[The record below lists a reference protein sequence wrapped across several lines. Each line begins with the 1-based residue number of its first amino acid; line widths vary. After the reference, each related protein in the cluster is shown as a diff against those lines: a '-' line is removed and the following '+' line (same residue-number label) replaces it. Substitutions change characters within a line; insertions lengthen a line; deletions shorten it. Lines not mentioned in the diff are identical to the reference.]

1 MSDIIISVDGDT
13 RPLEAKLGKISARTV
28 NLNLKDSLSQPLG
41 RITGKVSEFQKSLE
55 ASNAR
60 VLAFGASAGAIYTVQ
75 KAFSEIVKSTIEV
88 EKSLA
93 DINVVLNASTKDLGK
108 FGSSL
113 FSIAKS
119 TGQSFDEVSKA
130 ATEFARQGLGVA
142 ETLKRTND
150 ALILSRLS
158 GLDAARSVE
167 TLTAA
172 VNTFARAGLTSTQI
186 INKLANVDASFAVST
201 GDLAEAISRVGSTA
215 QDVGVDLDQLI
226 ALVTSAQQTTARGGA
241 VIGNSFKTIFTR
253 IQRADTLDALEA
265 VGVAVRDLQ
274 GNVLPA
280 MQVLDN
286 LAKTFGKLTQAQ
298 QASIAEDVG
307 GVFQI
312 NILRAALAD
321 LGKEYNVYNSALG
334 VSRTATDQAI
344 KRNEALNQT
353 LSALTN
359 KTFVNLKEAAA
370 KVGEITIA
378 PTIKGGLGGLNVL
391 LEEFNKP
398 KESQGIGTQIA
409 TGILS
414 GIGNYISGPGLAVVG
429 AAFIKIFGGLTKFSA
444 EALKSLIGISS
455 QADKIAAAQERV
467 NTILAQNPSLIQAII
482 SKESSLLQVENQ
494 ILKIIQSQN
503 AARAVGS
510 TISAKVAPAAA
521 ALPIPTVK
529 TKAGG
534 YIPNFSAAAV
544 QEIMGAYAGGYT
556 PGAVKKTNGMYYNT
570 AESVVQFPG
579 ASGPA
584 IIPPENSDAGKNYRK
599 QFQRS
604 AGFNPYAAIGY
615 VPNFAVFNA
624 NKHIQRGGFV
634 GRSNKS
640 TAEGLS
646 NLTSLMGINYS
657 GPITKQNLIQLF
669 SSKENKKKLYEF
681 LKKQPIL
688 IKQYPELYSEVK
700 DGNHRFELAQ
710 LAGIKNI
717 PAKYS
722 AKGFIPNFADERKK
736 YTEIDGGYQNKVG
749 MIFPIKTGKAG
760 TGYGN
765 AKYGDKKVRIGFP
778 VSGYN
783 AANVRKPSDID
794 LIKQLGDNIVRFTNN
809 FAKKLFQG
817 GAIPKPITDIKQLS
831 NAGSFGSIAG
841 AVFESAVGL
850 ATSSMPEGRAQNA
863 PIDFENPNA
872 ELRKLFNNMPAAT
885 YEAKVNAKQDQRD
898 STAQKILDLGYVNNK
913 VKQVLGP
920 EYIKESKAYN
930 EETEL
935 NSLRRKDKLTNE
947 EKKRFQF
954 LIRKGKN
961 KSLGYIPNFSAL
973 QDAIG
978 REQAAGI
985 SSSQIRV
992 GSDSSLMNKNN
1003 PFGLGVYNTKDEPAG
1018 LKQGINRSRGHVP
1031 NFAIPVATPG
1041 GGSIPVPQMKQLQ
1054 QTTTSLSEKM
1064 VISQGRLM
1072 AFSFGLSTAQ
1082 GIITQFGSETNKV
1095 IKGLSQTLGVA
1106 STIASGFSVGGKKYG
1121 GALAGTMVAAQG
1133 VAGLSESANKPYTTQ
1148 IDSLTKSLDEMKNKS
1163 GQLESVLN
1171 SLTPTINEYVAE
1183 LDKSEPDPSKI
1194 KDFKKAILEG
1204 ISPLGKEIQDN
1215 IMKNLSSPKEIQA
1228 VLSKEQRGG
1237 AVEQSQKELTRD
1249 IYQKQLDARK
1259 QMGFQGQVGQILSA
1273 VPGLGGVGKRMM
1285 QGQGTQD
1292 VLGNK
1297 QDIEGMAGNLLAPL
1311 SQTPQDLALLAE
1323 SLSSVSGNT
1332 NDVIAV
1338 LKMMYESAGVS
1349 TESINALNGALAQS
1363 PKAANELNQ
1372 ALFKS
1377 LDIEL
1382 KRAKAIAQQGAGT
1395 GGGIVK
1401 NYAGAENIVT
1411 KSSVQDKNEKSL
1423 KATLAEQTAIYSRAK
1438 QIGPAAGVFQDMAS
1452 SNLIDLMSQSG
1463 VSLDTLRQTNP
1474 DLVKSGEQAYIN
1486 KAQENFAAQRESIAA
1501 TGGDVGKFDEMMKK
1515 LNLEDLGKAAF
1526 QKAYTGKDLPDYT
1539 KMGTFFQEQTAAQK
1553 ENTAALQVLTAAQQQ
1568 AATGAANAKNATF
1581 NPDQAS
1587 RMGTQVPGAGPDY
1600 LNTALTAGG
1609 LGGGII
1615 GSALGGALGAGVAN
1629 VSTKAVGGAL
1639 NVGKNAVGGALN
1651 VGKNVVG
1658 GIGGGFGAARGAL
1671 NTAAAANGMN
1681 IGVGEAL
1688 ALPGGV
1694 AGTTALGVGAFAGG
1708 AAAGYGISQIP
1719 VGKGENVA
1727 STMGNAM
1734 YNMAPTLFGGPSKE
1748 QQAQEEADAQRQI
1761 EEIKNRKKQKRSN
1774 EYQDDRATTSTQANK
1789 EASTETT
1796 NNISVAPNINIA
1808 QSAANDKA
1816 ELQKMIEAEVKK
1828 FGEAIVKLADEKA
1841 KNREKGT
1848 VNPPQSMRTKI
1859 TA

>member
-398 KESQGIGTQIA
+398 QESQGIGTQIA

-599 QFQRS
+599 QFERS
-604 AGFNPYAAIGY
+604 AGFDPYA
-615 VPNFAVFNA
+615 
-624 NKHIQRGGFV
+624 
-634 GRSNKS
+634 SN
-640 TAEGLS
+640 
-646 NLTSLMGINYS
+646 
-657 GPITKQNLIQLF
+657 
-669 SSKENKKKLYEF
+669 
-681 LKKQPIL
+681 
-688 IKQYPELYSEVK
+688 
-700 DGNHRFELAQ
+700 
-710 LAGIKNI
+710 
-717 PAKYS
+717 
-722 AKGFIPNFADERKK
+722 GFIPNFAKKERTKYKVIRGDKK
-736 YTEIDGGYQNKVG
+736 INPYVAMIYPQKSDSPKDFIG
-749 MIFPIKTGKAG
+749 MGI
-760 TGYGN
+760 
-765 AKYGDKKVRIGFP
+765 YGDKKVPIRFKG
-778 VSGYN
+778 SGYN
-783 AANVRKPSDID
+783 TKKAVKPEDAN
-794 LIKQLGDNIVRFTNN
+794 LEKQLGENIVRFTNKFISN
-809 FAKKLFQG
+809 VFGNQQQQAR
-817 GAIPKPITDIKQLS
+817 IKSVNDLA
-831 NAGSFGSIAG
+831 NRGSFDSIVGS
-841 AVFESAVGL
+841 VFETAVGY
-850 ATSSMPEGRAQNA
+850 ATGNLNEGRSQNA
-863 PIDFENPNA
+863 PIDFANPNQK
-872 ELRKLFNNMPAAT
+872 LKNLFNFSQSS
-885 YEAKVNAKQDQRD
+885 YQLEAKGNPGKSNAD
-898 STAQKILDLGYVNNK
+898 SVAQKILDLGLISGDLK
-913 VKQVLGP
+913 GQLAEKLGKGYQ
-920 EYIKESKAYN
+920 EEVEARRKKTESSY
-930 EETEL
+930 
-935 NSLRRKDKLTNE
+935 LRRKSEQGPLSSTTSDQYGKMFPWTKGE
-947 EKKRFQF
+947 TSERGRFRTLF
-954 LIRKGKN
+954 GSRRN

-973 QDAIG
+973 QEAIG

-992 GSDSSLMNKNN
+992 GSDSSLMNKSN

-1018 LKQGINRSRGHVP
+1018 LKQGINRSRGNIP

-1041 GGSIPVPQMKQLQ
+1041 GGSIPVPEMKKLKE
-1054 QTTTSLSEKM
+1054 TTAGLSEKM

-1072 AFSFGLSTAQ
+1072 ALSFGLSVTE
-1082 GIITQFGSETNKV
+1082 GIINQFGSETNKAT
-1095 IKGLSQTLGVA
+1095 KGLSQTLGILSTVA
-1106 STIASGFSVGGKKYG
+1106 SGLSVGGKKYG
-1121 GALAGTMVAAQG
+1121 GAVAGSMLAAQG
-1133 VAGLSESANKPYTTQ
+1133 VAGLSASANKPYTTQ

-1163 GQLESVLN
+1163 GQLESVLS

-1228 VLSKEQRGG
+1228 ALSKEQRGG

-1587 RMGTQVPGAGPDY
+1587 RMGTQVPGAGPDI
-1600 LNTALTAGG
+1600 LNTALTSGG
-1609 LGGGII
+1609 LGTAIFGNAIGGAAAKGTGNLVKGGAGLARSGLSTVAGAVPGI
-1615 GSALGGALGAGVAN
+1615 GGALTADVAGM
-1629 VSTKAVGGAL
+1629 
-1639 NVGKNAVGGALN
+1639 
-1651 VGKNVVG
+1651 
-1658 GIGGGFGAARGAL
+1658 GAAGL
-1671 NTAAAANGMN
+1671 
-1681 IGVGEAL
+1681 L
-1688 ALPGGV
+1688 
-1694 AGTTALGVGAFAGG
+1694 GTTALAAGVGYASYKGG
-1708 AAAGYGISQIP
+1708 EYL
-1719 VGKGENVA
+1719 GEKTGFTEKA
-1727 STMGNAM
+1727 SNFL
-1734 YNMAPTLFGGPSKE
+1734 APMFGGKTQE
-1748 QQAQEEADAQRQI
+1748 QQAQEEADAQKQI

>member
-113 FSIAKS
+113 FGIAKS
-119 TGQSFDEVSKA
+119 TGQSFDQVSKA

-142 ETLKRTND
+142 ETLKRTSD

-172 VNTFARAGLTSTQI
+172 VNTFSRAGITSTQI

-253 IQRADTLDALEA
+253 IQRADTLDALEG

-482 SKESSLLQVENQ
+482 SKESSLLQIENQ

-503 AARAVGS
+503 AARAVGAS
-510 TISAKVAPAAA
+510 ISARVAPAAA

-529 TKAGG
+529 TKTKAGG
-534 YIPNFSAAAV
+534 YIPNFSAAAA

-599 QFQRS
+599 QFERS
-604 AGFNPYAAIGY
+604 AGFDPYA
-615 VPNFAVFNA
+615 
-624 NKHIQRGGFV
+624 
-634 GRSNKS
+634 SN
-640 TAEGLS
+640 
-646 NLTSLMGINYS
+646 
-657 GPITKQNLIQLF
+657 
-669 SSKENKKKLYEF
+669 
-681 LKKQPIL
+681 
-688 IKQYPELYSEVK
+688 
-700 DGNHRFELAQ
+700 
-710 LAGIKNI
+710 
-717 PAKYS
+717 
-722 AKGFIPNFADERKK
+722 GFIPNFAKTL
-736 YTEIDGGYQNKVG
+736 TESYPEKGSPSKQVS
-749 MIFPIKTGKAG
+749 MIYAKKAG
-760 TGYGN
+760 LGVGTGV
-765 AKYGDKKVRIGFP
+765 AKYGDYNVPISFNTAGF
-778 VSGYN
+778 S
-783 AANVRKPSDID
+783 ANKVRKPADVD
-794 LIKQLGDNIVRFTNN
+794 LEKQLGNYLVRFTNQ
-809 FAKKLFQG
+809 FAQRIFAGGSGG
-817 GAIPKPITDIKQLS
+817 GAAKIGGINELS
-831 NAGSFGSIAG
+831 NRGSFGSIVG
-841 AVFESAVGL
+841 TVFETAVDL
-850 ATSSMPEGRAQNA
+850 AAGKLNEGRAQNA
-863 PIDFENPNA
+863 PIDFASPNGL
-872 ELRKLFNNMPAAT
+872 LRKMFGGAPGQ
-885 YEAKVNAKQDQRD
+885 YEAKVNNNPDQLN
-898 STAQKILDLGYVNNK
+898 SVAQKILNTGLISPQLKNLLGITTK
-913 VKQVLGP
+913 PEGKRRAKQKP
-920 EYIKESKAYN
+920 ARYQKKAA
-930 EETEL
+930 
-935 NSLRRKDKLTNE
+935 SG
-947 EKKRFQF
+947 F
-954 LIRKGKN
+954 
-961 KSLGYIPNFSAL
+961 IPNFSAL
-973 QDAIG
+973 QEAIG

-992 GSDSSLMNKNN
+992 GADSSLMGRSN

-1018 LKQGINRSRGHVP
+1018 LKQGINRSKGNIP
-1031 NFAIPVATPG
+1031 NFARPVATPG
-1041 GGSIPVPQMKQLQ
+1041 AGKIPLPEIQKLGDAAQV
-1054 QTTTSLSEKM
+1054 
-1064 VISQGRLM
+1064 SQGKLM
-1072 AFSFGLSTAQ
+1072 ALSFGLSVTE
-1082 GIITQFGSETNKV
+1082 GIISQFGSETNKV
-1095 IKGLSQTLGVA
+1095 TKGLAQSLGIM

-1148 IDSLTKSLDEMKNKS
+1148 IDSLTKSLDVMRTKS
-1163 GQLESVLN
+1163 GQLESVMS

-1183 LDKSEPDPSKI
+1183 LDKSEPDPAKI
-1194 KDFKKAILEG
+1194 SDFKKAILEG
-1204 ISPLGKEIQDN
+1204 IAPLGKEMQDK
-1215 IMKNLSSPKEIQA
+1215 IMQNLSAPKEIQA
-1228 VLSKEQRGG
+1228 ALSKEQRGG

-1259 QMGFQGQVGQILSA
+1259 QMGFQGQVGQILSSI
-1273 VPGLGGVGKRMM
+1273 PGLGGVGKRMM

-1297 QDIEGMAGNLLAPL
+1297 QDVEGIASNLLAPL
-1311 SQTPQDLALLAE
+1311 AQTPQDLAFLAE
-1323 SLSSVSGNT
+1323 SLSNVSTNT

-1338 LKMMYESAGVS
+1338 LRMMAQSAGLS
-1349 TESINALNGALAQS
+1349 TEAIDAVNGAISQS
-1363 PKAANELNQ
+1363 PKAANELTQ

-1377 LDIEL
+1377 LDVEV
-1382 KRAKAIAQQGAGT
+1382 KRAKAIAQQGAGA
-1395 GGGIVK
+1395 GGGIIK

-1411 KSSVQDKNEKSL
+1411 KSSVQDKNERSL
-1423 KATLAEQTAIYSRAK
+1423 KSTLAEQTAIYSRAK
-1438 QIGPAAGVFQDMAS
+1438 EIGPAAGVFQDMAS

-1463 VSLDTLRQTNP
+1463 ISLDTLKQTNP

-1486 KAQENFAAQRESIAA
+1486 KAQENFAAQREAIVA

-1526 QKAYTGKDLPDYT
+1526 EKSYTGKDLPDYT
-1539 KMGTFFQEQTAAQK
+1539 KMGTFVQEQTAAQQA
-1553 ENTAALQVLTAAQQQ
+1553 NTAAVQALTAAQQQ
-1568 AATGAANAKNATF
+1568 AAAGAANAKNATF
-1581 NPDQAS
+1581 DADQAS

-1600 LNTALTAGG
+1600 LNTALTALGA
-1609 LGGGII
+1609 GGGVVS
-1615 GSALGGALGAGVAN
+1615 SALGGAFGAGVAN

-1639 NVGKNAVGGALN
+1639 NVGKNALPAL
-1651 VGKNVVG
+1651 GR
-1658 GIGGGFGAARGAL
+1658 AAPVLGQVAAVP
-1671 NTAAAANGMN
+1671 AAAYGGYEAGNYLATKTE
-1681 IGVGEAL
+1681 IGQNLTEKASNFL
-1688 ALPGGV
+1688 AP
-1694 AGTTALGVGAFAGG
+1694 
-1708 AAAGYGISQIP
+1708 
-1719 VGKGENVA
+1719 
-1727 STMGNAM
+1727 M
-1734 YNMAPTLFGGPSKE
+1734 FGGKSQE

-1761 EEIKNRKKQKRSN
+1761 EEIKNRKKQKQSN

-1789 EASTETT
+1789 EGSTETT

-1808 QSAANDKA
+1808 QAAANDKA
-1816 ELQKMIEAEVKK
+1816 DLQKMIEAEVKK
-1828 FGEAIVKLADEKA
+1828 FGEAIIKLADEKA

-1848 VNPPQSMRTKI
+1848 VNPPQSMRTKM

>member
-398 KESQGIGTQIA
+398 QESQGIGTQIA

-584 IIPPENSDAGKNYRK
+584 IIPPENSDAGKNYKK

-604 AGFNPYAAIGY
+604 AGFDPYA
-615 VPNFAVFNA
+615 
-624 NKHIQRGGFV
+624 
-634 GRSNKS
+634 SN
-640 TAEGLS
+640 
-646 NLTSLMGINYS
+646 
-657 GPITKQNLIQLF
+657 
-669 SSKENKKKLYEF
+669 
-681 LKKQPIL
+681 
-688 IKQYPELYSEVK
+688 
-700 DGNHRFELAQ
+700 
-710 LAGIKNI
+710 
-717 PAKYS
+717 
-722 AKGFIPNFADERKK
+722 GFIPNFADERKK

-935 NSLRRKDKLTNE
+935 NSLRRKGKLTNE

-1041 GGSIPVPQMKQLQ
+1041 GGSIPVPEMKKLKE
-1054 QTTTSLSEKM
+1054 TTAGLSEKM

-1072 AFSFGLSTAQ
+1072 ALSFGLSVTE
-1082 GIITQFGSETNKV
+1082 GIINQFGSETNKAT
-1095 IKGLSQTLGVA
+1095 KGLSQTLGILSTVA
-1106 STIASGFSVGGKKYG
+1106 SGLSVGGKKYG
-1121 GALAGTMVAAQG
+1121 GAVAGSMLAAQG
-1133 VAGLSESANKPYTTQ
+1133 VAGLSASANKPYTTQ

-1228 VLSKEQRGG
+1228 TLSKEQRGG

-1292 VLGNK
+1292 ILGNK

-1395 GGGIVK
+1395 GGIVK

-1539 KMGTFFQEQTAAQK
+1539 KMGTFVQEQTAAQK

-1587 RMGTQVPGAGPDY
+1587 RMGTQVPGAGPDI
-1600 LNTALTAGG
+1600 LNTALTGGG
-1609 LGGGII
+1609 LGTAIFGNAIGGAAAKGTGNLVKGGTGLARSGLSTVAGAVPGI
-1615 GSALGGALGAGVAN
+1615 GGALTADVAGM
-1629 VSTKAVGGAL
+1629 
-1639 NVGKNAVGGALN
+1639 
-1651 VGKNVVG
+1651 
-1658 GIGGGFGAARGAL
+1658 GAAGL
-1671 NTAAAANGMN
+1671 
-1681 IGVGEAL
+1681 L
-1688 ALPGGV
+1688 
-1694 AGTTALGVGAFAGG
+1694 GTTALAAGVGYASYKGG
-1708 AAAGYGISQIP
+1708 EYL
-1719 VGKGENVA
+1719 GEKTGFTEKA
-1727 STMGNAM
+1727 SNFL
-1734 YNMAPTLFGGPSKE
+1734 APMFGGKTQE
-1748 QQAQEEADAQRQI
+1748 QQAQDEADFQKQI
-1761 EEIKNRKKQKRSN
+1761 QEIKNRKKQSPFFN
-1774 EYQDDRATTSTQANK
+1774 TTPEPTTQANK
-1789 EASTETT
+1789 EASKETT

-1848 VNPPQSMRTKI
+1848 VNPPQSMRTKM

>member
-93 DINVVLNASTKDLGK
+93 DINVVLNTSSKDLGK

-113 FSIAKS
+113 FGIAKS
-119 TGQSFDEVSKA
+119 TGQSFDQVSKA

-142 ETLKRTND
+142 ETLKRTSD

-172 VNTFARAGLTSTQI
+172 VNSFARAGLTSTQI

-253 IQRADTLDALEA
+253 IQRADTLDALEG

-312 NILRAALAD
+312 NILRAALSD

-398 KESQGIGTQIA
+398 QESQGIGTQIA

-482 SKESSLLQVENQ
+482 SKESSLLQIENQ

-503 AARAVGS
+503 AARAVGAS
-510 TISAKVAPAAA
+510 ISARVAPAAA

-529 TKAGG
+529 TKTKAGG
-534 YIPNFSAAAV
+534 HIPNFSAAAA

-584 IIPPENSDAGKNYRK
+584 IIPPENSDAGKNYKK

-604 AGFNPYAAIGY
+604 AGFNPYA
-615 VPNFAVFNA
+615 
-624 NKHIQRGGFV
+624 
-634 GRSNKS
+634 SN
-640 TAEGLS
+640 
-646 NLTSLMGINYS
+646 
-657 GPITKQNLIQLF
+657 
-669 SSKENKKKLYEF
+669 
-681 LKKQPIL
+681 
-688 IKQYPELYSEVK
+688 
-700 DGNHRFELAQ
+700 
-710 LAGIKNI
+710 
-717 PAKYS
+717 
-722 AKGFIPNFADERKK
+722 GFIPNFADKPPADKPLIED
-736 YTEIDGGYQNKVG
+736 TTTNTQVG
-749 MIFPIKTGKAG
+749 MIYPKKAEKPTPDFGIAEYVKGESKQKVKIKFLK
-760 TGYGN
+760 
-765 AKYGDKKVRIGFP
+765 
-778 VSGYN
+778 SGYN
-783 AANVRKPSDID
+783 VKKGVKPKDVE
-794 LIKQLGDNIVRFTNN
+794 LEKQLGDYIVKFTNN
-809 FAKKLFQG
+809 FASRIFQG
-817 GAIPKPITDIKQLS
+817 SGQQPKISSIEELS
-831 NAGSFGSIAG
+831 NKGAFRGVTG

-850 ATSSMPEGRAQNA
+850 ATGSLNEGRSQNA
-863 PIDFENPNA
+863 PIDFAAPTD
-872 ELRKLFNNMPAAT
+872 ELRKLFNGLKT
-885 YEAKVNAKQDQRD
+885 SQYEAKVNDDPAQRD
-898 STAQKILDLGYVNNK
+898 SVAQKILNLGLISGGLKGKIAKQLGSDYQKETKKTQLDLERHELERIRDSGGK
-913 VKQVLGP
+913 LTP
-920 EYIKESKAYN
+920 EQSKRL
-930 EETEL
+930 TRL
-935 NSLRRKDKLTNE
+935 NSL
-947 EKKRFQF
+947 KKIKFPKASAGF
-954 LIRKGKN
+954 
-961 KSLGYIPNFSAL
+961 IPNFSAL
-973 QDAIG
+973 QDAIS
-978 REQAAGI
+978 REKAAGI

-992 GSDSSLMNKNN
+992 GADSTLMNKNN

-1018 LKQGINRSRGHVP
+1018 LKQGINRSRGNIP
-1031 NFAIPVATPG
+1031 NFARPVATPG
-1041 GGSIPVPQMKQLQ
+1041 AGSIPVPEMKKLKE
-1054 QTTTSLSEKM
+1054 TTTSLSEKM
-1064 VISQGRLM
+1064 VVSQGRLM
-1072 AFSFGLSTAQ
+1072 ALSFGLSTAQ

-1095 IKGLSQTLGVA
+1095 TKGLSQSLGVM
-1106 STIASGFSVGGKKYG
+1106 STVASGFSVGGKKYG
-1121 GALAGTMVAAQG
+1121 GAIAGTMVAAQG
-1133 VAGLSESANKPYTTQ
+1133 IAGLSESANKPYTTQ
-1148 IDSLTKSLDEMKNKS
+1148 IDSLNKTLDVMRTKS
-1163 GQLESVLN
+1163 GQLESVMS
-1171 SLTPTINEYVAE
+1171 SLTPTINEYIAE
-1183 LDKSEPDPSKI
+1183 LDKSEPDPAKI
-1194 KDFKKAILEG
+1194 SDFKKAILEG
-1204 ISPLGKEIQDN
+1204 IAPLGKEMQDKIIQ
-1215 IMKNLSSPKEIQA
+1215 NLSAPKEVQA
-1228 VLSKEQRGG
+1228 ALSKEQRGG

-1249 IYQKQLDARK
+1249 IYQKQLNARK
-1259 QMGFQGQVGQILSA
+1259 QMGFQGQVGQILSV

-1285 QGQGTQD
+1285 EGQGPKNTLGTQ
-1292 VLGNK
+1292 
-1297 QDIEGMAGNLLAPL
+1297 QDMEGIASNLLAPL
-1311 SQTPQDLALLAE
+1311 SQTPQDLAFLAE

-1338 LKMMYESAGVS
+1338 LKMMAQSAGIS
-1349 TESINALNGALAQS
+1349 TEAIDAVNGALAES
-1363 PKAANELNQ
+1363 PAQANQFAQ
-1372 ALFKS
+1372 ALFGSINTSIK
-1377 LDIEL
+1377 
-1382 KRAKAIAQQGAGT
+1382 KAKALAEQGAGE
-1395 GGGIVK
+1395 GGISR
-1401 NYAGAENIVT
+1401 NYKGAGKILT
-1411 KSSVQDKNEKSL
+1411 KESVQGQGNEPSL
-1423 KATLAEQTAIYSRAK
+1423 KAQMAEQTAIYNRAK
-1438 QIGPAAGVFQDMAS
+1438 KIGPAAGIFQDTS
-1452 SNLIDLMSQSG
+1452 SSTMVDLLTKSG
-1463 VSLDTLRQTNP
+1463 IGLDTIKQTNP
-1474 DLVKSGEQAYIN
+1474 KLYESLNQGYQN
-1486 KAQENFAAQRESIAA
+1486 KLKENMTVQEEAIRSS
-1501 TGGDVGKFDEMMKK
+1501 GGDVEAFKK
-1515 LNLEDLGKAAF
+1515 IMGEKYKDPREFADAAIQENYGDQAPDLKN
-1526 QKAYTGKDLPDYT
+1526 
-1539 KMGTFFQEQTAAQK
+1539 MGQTFIAQTAAQAA
-1553 ENTAALQVLTAAQQQ
+1553 NTEAVKALTAVQEQ
-1568 AATGAANAKNATF
+1568 AAAGAANAKNATF
-1581 NPDQAS
+1581 DANQAS

-1600 LNTALTAGG
+1600 LNTALAAGG

-1615 GSALGGALGAGVAN
+1615 SSAIGGALGGGVAN

-1639 NVGKNAVGGALN
+1639 NVGKNVVGGAVN

-1688 ALPGGV
+1688 ALPGG
-1694 AGTTALGVGAFAGG
+1694 ALTTAALGVGAFAGG
-1708 AAAGYGISQIP
+1708 AALGYGAGELVDPGAEKRTAMLESIPGVKTGFKSLSSVLPSFLGGGGAEGPSQEDEAKTTEMFNRAKEKQKQRLQRQQA
-1719 VGKGENVA
+1719 VSE
-1727 STMGNAM
+1727 
-1734 YNMAPTLFGGPSKE
+1734 APTVEVPENQLKE
-1748 QQAQEEADAQRQI
+1748 V
-1761 EEIKNRKKQKRSN
+1761 QK
-1774 EYQDDRATTSTQANK
+1774 T
-1789 EASTETT
+1789 ASTEKAQQNQIT
-1796 NNISVAPNINIA
+1796 NTISVSPTISIA
-1808 QSAANDKA
+1808 QQAAANDKA
-1816 ELQKMIEAEVKK
+1816 DLQKMIEAEVKK
-1828 FGEAIVKLADEKA
+1828 FGEGLLKIVEEKS
-1841 KNREKGT
+1841 KNTAKGT
-1848 VNPPQSMRTKI
+1848 VTPPQSMR
-1859 TA
+1859 AQMAA

>member
-93 DINVVLNASTKDLGK
+93 DINVVLNASSKDLGK

-113 FSIAKS
+113 FGIAKS
-119 TGQSFDEVSKA
+119 TGQSFDQVSKA

-142 ETLKRTND
+142 ETLKRTSD

-172 VNTFARAGLTSTQI
+172 VNTFSRAGITSTQI

-253 IQRADTLDALEA
+253 IQRADTLDALEG

-398 KESQGIGTQIA
+398 QESQGIGTQIA

-482 SKESSLLQVENQ
+482 SKESSLLQIENQ

-503 AARAVGS
+503 AARAVGAS
-510 TISAKVAPAAA
+510 ISARVAPAAA

-529 TKAGG
+529 TKTKAGG
-534 YIPNFSAAAV
+534 HIPNFSAAAA

-584 IIPPENSDAGKNYRK
+584 IIPPENSDAGQNYRK
-599 QFQRS
+599 QFERS
-604 AGFNPYAAIGY
+604 AGFDPYA
-615 VPNFAVFNA
+615 
-624 NKHIQRGGFV
+624 
-634 GRSNKS
+634 SN
-640 TAEGLS
+640 
-646 NLTSLMGINYS
+646 
-657 GPITKQNLIQLF
+657 
-669 SSKENKKKLYEF
+669 
-681 LKKQPIL
+681 
-688 IKQYPELYSEVK
+688 
-700 DGNHRFELAQ
+700 
-710 LAGIKNI
+710 
-717 PAKYS
+717 
-722 AKGFIPNFADERKK
+722 GFIPNFAKTL
-736 YTEIDGGYQNKVG
+736 TESYPEKGSASKQVS
-749 MIFPIKTGKAG
+749 MIYAKKAG
-760 TGYGN
+760 IGLGTGV
-765 AKYGDKKVRIGFP
+765 AKYGDYNVPISFNTAGF
-778 VSGYN
+778 S
-783 AANVRKPSDID
+783 ASKVRKPEDVN
-794 LIKQLGDNIVRFTNN
+794 LEKQLGDYLVKFTNQ
-809 FAKKLFQG
+809 FAQRIFAGGSGG
-817 GAIPKPITDIKQLS
+817 GAAKIGGISELS
-831 NAGSFGSIAG
+831 NRGSFGSIVG
-841 AVFESAVGL
+841 TVFETAVDL
-850 ATSSMPEGRAQNA
+850 AAGKLNEGRAQNA
-863 PIDFENPNA
+863 PIDFASPNGL
-872 ELRKLFNNMPAAT
+872 LRKMFGGAPGQ
-885 YEAKVNAKQDQRD
+885 YEAKVNNNPDQLN
-898 STAQKILDLGYVNNK
+898 SVAQKILNTGLISPQLKNLLGINTK
-913 VKQVLGP
+913 PEGKRRAKQKP
-920 EYIKESKAYN
+920 ARYQKKA
-930 EETEL
+930 
-935 NSLRRKDKLTNE
+935 SVG
-947 EKKRFQF
+947 F
-954 LIRKGKN
+954 
-961 KSLGYIPNFSAL
+961 IPNFSAL
-973 QDAIG
+973 QEAIG

-992 GSDSSLMNKNN
+992 GADSTLMNKNN

-1018 LKQGINRSRGHVP
+1018 LKQGINRSRGNIP
-1031 NFAIPVATPG
+1031 NFARPVATPG
-1041 GGSIPVPQMKQLQ
+1041 AGSIPVPEMKKLKE
-1054 QTTTSLSEKM
+1054 TTINLSEKM
-1064 VISQGRLM
+1064 VVSQGRLM
-1072 AFSFGLSTAQ
+1072 ALSFGLSTAQ

-1095 IKGLSQTLGVA
+1095 TKGLSQTLGVM
-1106 STIASGFSVGGKKYG
+1106 STVATGFSVGGKKYG
-1121 GALAGTMVAAQG
+1121 GAIAGTMVAAQG

-1148 IDSLTKSLDEMKNKS
+1148 IDSLNKTLDVMRTKS
-1163 GQLESVLN
+1163 GQLESVMS
-1171 SLTPTINEYVAE
+1171 SLIPTINEYVAE
-1183 LDKSEPDPSKI
+1183 LDKSEPDPAKI
-1194 KDFKKAILEG
+1194 SDFKKAILEG
-1204 ISPLGKEIQDN
+1204 IAPLGKEIQDK
-1215 IMKNLSSPKEIQA
+1215 IIQNLSAPKEVQA
-1228 VLSKEQRGG
+1228 ALSKEQRGG
-1237 AVEQSQKELTRD
+1237 AIEQSQKELTRD

-1285 QGQGTQD
+1285 EGQGPKNTLGTQ
-1292 VLGNK
+1292 
-1297 QDIEGMAGNLLAPL
+1297 QDMEGIASNLLAPL
-1311 SQTPQDLALLAE
+1311 SQTPQDLAFLAE

-1338 LKMMYESAGVS
+1338 LKMMAQSAGIS
-1349 TESINALNGALAQS
+1349 TEAIDAVNGALAENPAQ
-1363 PKAANELNQ
+1363 ANQFAQ
-1372 ALFKS
+1372 ALFGSINTSIK
-1377 LDIEL
+1377 
-1382 KRAKAIAQQGAGT
+1382 KAKALAEQGAGQ

-1401 NYAGAENIVT
+1401 NYAGAENIV
-1411 KSSVQDKNEKSL
+1411 KKESVQGGNETSL
-1423 KATLAEQTAIYSRAK
+1423 KARLAEMTAITTRAK
-1438 QIGPAAGVFQDMAS
+1438 KIGPAAQVFQDLGS

-1463 VSLDTLRQTNP
+1463 VSLDTLKQTNP
-1474 DLVKSGEQAYIN
+1474 ELVKMGEQGYVN
-1486 KAQENFAAQRESIAA
+1486 KAKENFAAQREAIVA

-1526 QKAYTGKDLPDYT
+1526 EKSYTGKDLPDYT
-1539 KMGTFFQEQTAAQK
+1539 KMGTFFQEQSAAQK
-1553 ENTAALQVLTAAQQQ
+1553 ENTAAVQALTAAQQE
-1568 AATGAANAKNATF
+1568 AAAGAANAKNATF
-1581 NPDQAS
+1581 DANQAS
-1587 RMGTQVPGAGPDY
+1587 RMGTQVPGTQPDWV
-1600 LNTALTAGG
+1600 NTLLTTLGAGG
-1609 LGGGII
+1609 GVVS
-1615 GSALGGALGAGVAN
+1615 SALGGALGGGVAN
-1629 VSTKAVGGAL
+1629 VSTKAVGGA
-1639 NVGKNAVGGALN
+1639 VN

-1658 GIGGGFGAARGAL
+1658 GVGEGFGAARGVL

-1688 ALPGGV
+1688 ALPGG
-1694 AGTTALGVGAFAGG
+1694 ALTTAALGVGAFAGG
-1708 AAAGYGISQIP
+1708 AAVGYGAGELFDPGAEKRTAMLESIPGAKPAFEFLSSALPSFLGGGGAEGPSQEDEAKATEMFNQAKEKQKERLQRQQA
-1719 VGKGENVA
+1719 VSE
-1727 STMGNAM
+1727 
-1734 YNMAPTLFGGPSKE
+1734 APTAEVPENQLKE
-1748 QQAQEEADAQRQI
+1748 V
-1761 EEIKNRKKQKRSN
+1761 QK
-1774 EYQDDRATTSTQANK
+1774 T
-1789 EASTETT
+1789 ASTEKAQQNQIT
-1796 NNISVAPNINIA
+1796 NTISVSPTISIA
-1808 QSAANDKA
+1808 QQAAANDKA
-1816 ELQKMIEAEVKK
+1816 DLQKMIEAEVKK
-1828 FGEAIVKLADEKA
+1828 FGEGLLKIVEEKS
-1841 KNREKGT
+1841 KNTAKGT
-1848 VNPPQSMRTKI
+1848 VTPPQSMR
-1859 TA
+1859 AQMAA

>member
-113 FSIAKS
+113 FGIAKS
-119 TGQSFDEVSKA
+119 TGQSFDQVSKA

-142 ETLKRTND
+142 ETLKRTSD

-158 GLDAARSVE
+158 GLDAASSVE

-172 VNTFARAGLTSTQI
+172 VNTFSRAGITSTQI

-253 IQRADTLDALEA
+253 IQRADTLDALEG

-482 SKESSLLQVENQ
+482 SKESSLLQIENQ
-494 ILKIIQSQN
+494 ILKIIQQQN
-503 AARAVGS
+503 TARAVGS
-510 TISAKVAPAAA
+510 TISSRVAPAAA

-529 TKAGG
+529 TKTKAGG
-534 YIPNFSAAAV
+534 YIPNFSAAAA

-604 AGFNPYAAIGY
+604 AGFDPYA
-615 VPNFAVFNA
+615 
-624 NKHIQRGGFV
+624 
-634 GRSNKS
+634 SN
-640 TAEGLS
+640 
-646 NLTSLMGINYS
+646 
-657 GPITKQNLIQLF
+657 
-669 SSKENKKKLYEF
+669 
-681 LKKQPIL
+681 
-688 IKQYPELYSEVK
+688 
-700 DGNHRFELAQ
+700 
-710 LAGIKNI
+710 
-717 PAKYS
+717 
-722 AKGFIPNFADERKK
+722 GFIPNFAEKERKK
-736 YTEIDGGYQNKVG
+736 YTKITDTGRQNKVG
-749 MIFPIKTGKAG
+749 MIFPYKTNKAVDAF
-760 TGYGN
+760 GY
-765 AKYGDKKVRIGFP
+765 AKYGDYKIKIGFP
-778 VSGYN
+778 MSGYN
-783 AANVRKPSDID
+783 PANIKKPADVD
-794 LIKQLGDNIVRFTNN
+794 LIKQLGDKIVTFTND

-817 GAIPKPITDIKQLS
+817 GGQMPQITNISQLS

-841 AVFESAVGL
+841 AIFESAVGL
-850 ATSSMPEGRAQNA
+850 ATSNLNEGRDQNA
-863 PIDFENPNA
+863 PIDFAAPNDKLKA
-872 ELRKLFNNMPAAT
+872 LFNYLSASSF
-885 YEAKVNAKQDQRD
+885 EAKVNPRPDQRD
-898 STAQKILDLGYVNNK
+898 SVAQKILNLGYIGGK
-913 VKQVLGP
+913 TKEILG
-920 EYIKESKAYN
+920 EGYEKDLKDRQLKEKELAARKAA
-930 EETEL
+930 EQGIQL
-935 NSLRRKDKLTNE
+935 GRGQKISSARRT
-947 EKKRFQF
+947 
-954 LIRKGKN
+954 
-961 KSLGYIPNFSAL
+961 KSFGYIPNFSAL
-973 QDAIG
+973 QDAIS
-978 REQAAGI
+978 REKAAGI

-992 GSDSSLMNKNN
+992 GADSSLMNKSN

-1031 NFAIPVATPG
+1031 NFAMPVATPG
-1041 GGSIPVPQMKQLQ
+1041 AGSIPVPEMKKLKE
-1054 QTTTSLSEKM
+1054 TTTSLSEKM
-1064 VISQGRLM
+1064 VVSQGRLM
-1072 AFSFGLSTAQ
+1072 ALTFGLSTAQ

-1095 IKGLSQTLGVA
+1095 IKGLSQTLGIM
-1106 STIASGFSVGGKKYG
+1106 STVASGFSVGGKKYG
-1121 GALAGTMVAAQG
+1121 GAIAGTMVAAQG
-1133 VAGLSESANKPYTTQ
+1133 VAGLSESANKPYTTE
-1148 IDSLTKSLDEMKNKS
+1148 IDKLNKTLDVMRTKS
-1163 GQLESVLN
+1163 GQLESTIS

-1183 LDKSEPDPSKI
+1183 LDKSEPDPAKI
-1194 KDFKKAILEG
+1194 SDFKKAILEG
-1204 ISPLGKEIQDN
+1204 IAPLGKEIQDK
-1215 IMKNLSSPKEIQA
+1215 IMQNLSDPKEVQA
-1228 VLSKEQRGG
+1228 ALSKEQRGG

-1285 QGQGTQD
+1285 EGQGTQD
-1292 VLGNK
+1292 ILGNK

-1311 SQTPQDLALLAE
+1311 AQTPEGLASLAE
-1323 SLSSVSGNT
+1323 NLSNVSTST

-1363 PKAANELNQ
+1363 PKSANELTQ
-1372 ALFKS
+1372 ALFKT
-1377 LDIEL
+1377 LEAEI
-1382 KRAKAIAQQGAGT
+1382 KRTKAIKEQGAGQ
-1395 GGGIVK
+1395 GGGIVR
-1401 NYAGAENIVT
+1401 NYAGAEKIVT
-1411 KSSVQDKNEKSL
+1411 KESIQGNETSL
-1423 KATLAEQTAIYSRAK
+1423 KARLAEMTAITTRAK
-1438 QIGPAAGVFQDMAS
+1438 KIGPAAQVFQDLGS

-1463 VSLDTLRQTNP
+1463 VSLDTLKQTNP
-1474 DLVKSGEQAYIN
+1474 ELVKMGEQAYVN
-1486 KAQENFAAQRESIAA
+1486 KAQENFAAQREAIVT

-1515 LNLEDLGKAAF
+1515 LNIEDLGKAAF
-1526 QKAYTGKDLPDYT
+1526 EKSYTGKDLPDYT
-1539 KMGTFFQEQTAAQK
+1539 KMGTFVQEQTAAQQ
-1553 ENTAALQVLTAAQQQ
+1553 ENTAAVQALTAAQQQ
-1568 AATGAANAKNATF
+1568 AATGATNAKTATF
-1581 NPDQAS
+1581 DADQAS

-1600 LNTALTAGG
+1600 LNTALAAGG
-1609 LGGGII
+1609 LGGGVIS
-1615 GSALGGALGAGVAN
+1615 SAIGGAFGGGVAN
-1629 VSTKAVGGAL
+1629 ASIKAVGGA
-1639 NVGKNAVGGALN
+1639 AN

-1658 GIGGGFGAARGAL
+1658 GAVNVGKNVVGGVGRGFGVARGAL
-1671 NTAAAANGMN
+1671 NTAAVANGMN
-1681 IGVGEAL
+1681 IGVGQAL
-1688 ALPGGV
+1688 ALPGG
-1694 AGTTALGVGAFAGG
+1694 ALGTTALGVGAFAGG

-1719 VGKGENVA
+1719 VGDGENVA

-1734 YNMAPTLFGGPSKE
+1734 YNMVPTLFGGPSKE
-1748 QQAQEEADAQRQI
+1748 QQAEEEAGFQRQI
-1761 EEIKNRKKQKRSN
+1761 EEIKNRKKQPK
-1774 EYQDDRATTSTQANK
+1774 EYNDDRPQSTTQANK
-1789 EASTETT
+1789 EASKETT

-1808 QSAANDKA
+1808 QAAANDKA
-1816 ELQKMIEAEVKK
+1816 DLQKMIEAEVKK
-1828 FGEAIVKLADEKA
+1828 FGEGLLKIVEEKS
-1841 KNREKGT
+1841 KNTAKGT
-1848 VNPPQSMRTKI
+1848 VTPPQSMRAQM

>member
-113 FSIAKS
+113 FGIAKS
-119 TGQSFDEVSKA
+119 TGQSFDQVSKA

-142 ETLKRTND
+142 ETLKRTSD

-172 VNTFARAGLTSTQI
+172 VNTFARAGITSTQI

-253 IQRADTLDALEA
+253 IQRADTLDALEG

-286 LAKTFGKLTQAQ
+286 LAKSFGKLTQAQ

-334 VSRTATDQAI
+334 VSRSATDQAI

-398 KESQGIGTQIA
+398 QESQGIGTKIA

-455 QADKIAAAQERV
+455 SADKIAVAQERV

-482 SKESSLLQVENQ
+482 SKESSLLQIENQ

-510 TISAKVAPAAA
+510 TISARVAPAAA

-534 YIPNFSAAAV
+534 YIPNFSAAAA

-584 IIPPENSDAGKNYRK
+584 IIPPEGSKAGQNYRK
-599 QFQRS
+599 QFERS
-604 AGFNPYAAIGY
+604 AGFDPYA
-615 VPNFAVFNA
+615 
-624 NKHIQRGGFV
+624 
-634 GRSNKS
+634 SN
-640 TAEGLS
+640 
-646 NLTSLMGINYS
+646 
-657 GPITKQNLIQLF
+657 
-669 SSKENKKKLYEF
+669 
-681 LKKQPIL
+681 
-688 IKQYPELYSEVK
+688 
-700 DGNHRFELAQ
+700 
-710 LAGIKNI
+710 
-717 PAKYS
+717 
-722 AKGFIPNFADERKK
+722 GFIPNFAKKERTKYKVIRGDKK
-736 YTEIDGGYQNKVG
+736 INPYVAMIYPQKSDSPKDFIG
-749 MIFPIKTGKAG
+749 MGI
-760 TGYGN
+760 
-765 AKYGDKKVRIGFP
+765 YGDKKVPIRFKG
-778 VSGYN
+778 SGYN
-783 AANVRKPSDID
+783 TKKAVKPEDAN
-794 LIKQLGDNIVRFTNN
+794 LEKQLGENIVRFTNKFISN
-809 FAKKLFQG
+809 VFGNQQQQAR
-817 GAIPKPITDIKQLS
+817 IKSVNDLA
-831 NAGSFGSIAG
+831 NRGSFDSIVGS
-841 AVFESAVGL
+841 VFETAVGY
-850 ATSSMPEGRAQNA
+850 ATGNLNEGRSQNA
-863 PIDFENPNA
+863 PIDFANPNQK
-872 ELRKLFNNMPAAT
+872 LKNLFNFSQSS
-885 YEAKVNAKQDQRD
+885 YQLEAKGNPGKSNAD
-898 STAQKILDLGYVNNK
+898 SVAQKILDLGLISGDLK
-913 VKQVLGP
+913 GQLAEKLGKGYQ
-920 EYIKESKAYN
+920 EEVEARRKKTESSY
-930 EETEL
+930 
-935 NSLRRKDKLTNE
+935 LRRKSEQGPLSSTTSDQYGKMFPWTKGE
-947 EKKRFQF
+947 TSERGRFRTLF
-954 LIRKGKN
+954 GSRRN

-973 QDAIG
+973 QEAIG

-992 GSDSSLMNKNN
+992 GSDSSLMNKSN

-1018 LKQGINRSRGHVP
+1018 LKQGINRSRGNIP
-1031 NFAIPVATPG
+1031 NFAMPVATPG
-1041 GGSIPVPQMKQLQ
+1041 AGSIPVPEMKKLKE
-1054 QTTTSLSEKM
+1054 TTTSLSEKM
-1064 VISQGRLM
+1064 VVSQGRLM
-1072 AFSFGLSTAQ
+1072 ALSFGLSTAQ

-1095 IKGLSQTLGVA
+1095 TRGLSQSLGIM
-1106 STIASGFSVGGKKYG
+1106 STVASGFSVGGKKYG
-1121 GALAGTMVAAQG
+1121 GAVAGGMLAAQG
-1133 VAGLSESANKPYTTQ
+1133 VAGLSASANKPYTTQ
-1148 IDSLTKSLDEMKNKS
+1148 IDNLNKSLDEMRNKS
-1163 GQLESVLN
+1163 GQLESAIS

-1204 ISPLGKEIQDN
+1204 IAPLGKEMQDK
-1215 IMKNLSSPKEIQA
+1215 IMKNLSSPKEVQA
-1228 VLSKEQRGG
+1228 ALSKEQRGG
-1237 AVEQSQKELTRD
+1237 AIEQSQKELTKD
-1249 IYQKQLDARK
+1249 IYQKQLNARQ

-1292 VLGNK
+1292 ILGNK
-1297 QDIEGMAGNLLAPL
+1297 QDIEGMVGNLLAPL
-1311 SQTPQDLALLAE
+1311 AQTPEGLASLAE
-1323 SLSSVSGNT
+1323 NLSSVSSST
-1332 NDVIAV
+1332 NDVISV

-1363 PKAANELNQ
+1363 PKSANELTQ
-1372 ALFKS
+1372 ALFKT
-1377 LDIEL
+1377 LEAEI
-1382 KRAKAIAQQGAGT
+1382 KRTKAIKEQGAGQ

-1401 NYAGAENIVT
+1401 KYAGAENIVT
-1411 KSSVQDKNEKSL
+1411 KESIQGNDKSL
-1423 KATLAEQTAIYSRAK
+1423 KSQLVEMTAITNRAK
-1438 QIGPAAGVFQDMAS
+1438 KIGPAAQVFQDLGS
-1452 SNLIDLMSQSG
+1452 SSLIDLMSSSG

-1474 DLVKSGEQAYIN
+1474 ELVKMGEQAYTN
-1486 KAQENFAAQRESIAA
+1486 KAQENFAAQREAIIA

-1515 LNLEDLGKAAF
+1515 LNLQDLGKAAF
-1526 QKAYTGKDLPDYT
+1526 EKSYTGKDMPDYT
-1539 KMGTFFQEQTAAQK
+1539 KMGTFVQEQSAAQK
-1553 ENTAALQVLTAAQQQ
+1553 ENTAAVQALTAAQQQ
-1568 AATGAANAKNATF
+1568 AAAGVTNAKTATF
-1581 NPDQAS
+1581 DAGLAG
-1587 RMGTQVPGAGPDY
+1587 RTGTQIPGAGPDY
-1600 LNTALTAGG
+1600 LNTALTA
-1609 LGGGII
+1609 LGPAGGIVS
-1615 GSALGGALGAGVAN
+1615 SALGGALGGGIAN
-1629 VSTKAVGGAL
+1629 ASTKAVGGAL
-1639 NVGKNAVGGALN
+1639 NVGKNALPLLGRAAPLLGQ
-1651 VGKNVVG
+1651 
-1658 GIGGGFGAARGAL
+1658 GAA
-1671 NTAAAANGMN
+1671 
-1681 IGVGEAL
+1681 V
-1688 ALPGGV
+1688 
-1694 AGTTALGVGAFAGG
+1694 
-1708 AAAGYGISQIP
+1708 AAAGYGGYEAGNYLATQTEIGQSLTE
-1719 VGKGENVA
+1719 KA
-1727 STMGNAM
+1727 SNFL
-1734 YNMAPTLFGGPSKE
+1734 APMFGGKSQE

-1761 EEIKNRKKQKRSN
+1761 EEIKNRKKQKQQTPTP
-1774 EYQDDRATTSTQANK
+1774 EPTAQANK
-1789 EASTETT
+1789 EKSTETT
-1796 NNISVAPNINIA
+1796 NNISVAPSINIA
-1808 QSAANDKA
+1808 QAAANDKA

-1828 FGEAIVKLADEKA
+1828 FGEGLLKIVEEKSRNSA
-1841 KNREKGT
+1841 KGT
-1848 VNPPQSMRTKI
+1848 VTPPQSMRAQM